1 MPKST
6 KRFILSN
13 SNLNGHGFRML
24 TSGADLT
31 DFIVNPIM
39 YWMHAYPTGEKV
51 DEHLP
56 IGYWTDIKIEGD
68 NITAVP
74 VFDDSDPFAMKIYK
88 KVEHGTL
95 RATSAGALPKPGGL
109 SSDPA
114 DMVAGQTLPTFK
126 YWWLKECSIC
136 DRGSNTGAIVTLF
149 NKTAIVLAA
158 GATTS
163 KMTARQLVT
172 QAYNE
177 GKIQVLEIRDYRKL
191 AEHQFESTANL
202 FETIRPGAVF
212 TKSLLGKSWDQLDSS
227 NELETLKKWEP
238 EIYNNKFK
246 EKFGYAPGGRK

>member
-31 DFIVNPIM
+31 DFKANPIM

-56 IGYWTDIKIEGD
+56 IGYWSDIEIEGD
-68 NITAVP
+68 DITAVP
-74 VFDDSDPFAMKIYK
+74 VFDDSDPFAMKIYN

-109 SSDPA
+109 SSDPR

-126 YWWLKECSIC
+126 YWWLKEVSIC
-136 DRGSNTGAIVTLF
+136 DRGSNAGALVTLF
-149 NKTAIVLAA
+149 NNTATL
-158 GATTS
+158 TTS
-163 KMTARQLVT
+163 GVVTSAMTARQLVT
-172 QAYNE
+172 QAFND
-177 GKIQVLEIRDYRKL
+177 GKIEVHEIRDYRKL
-191 AEHQFESTANL
+191 AERQFESTANL
-202 FETIRPGAVF
+202 FEAIRPGSVF
-212 TKSLLGKSWDQLDSS
+212 TKPMVGKSWDQLDRS
-227 NELETLKKWEP
+227 NELETLRKWEP
-238 EIYNNKFK
+238 EVYNNKFK
-246 EKFGYAPGGRK
+246 EKFGRAPSGVK